1 VAAREALAAN
11 AAPLLT
17 LEALALALRDPDGEV
32 AAAVRP
38 PR

>member
-17 LEALALALRDPDGEV
+17 LEALALALRGPADDGQGGL
-32 AAAVRP
+32 AP
-38 PR
+38 T